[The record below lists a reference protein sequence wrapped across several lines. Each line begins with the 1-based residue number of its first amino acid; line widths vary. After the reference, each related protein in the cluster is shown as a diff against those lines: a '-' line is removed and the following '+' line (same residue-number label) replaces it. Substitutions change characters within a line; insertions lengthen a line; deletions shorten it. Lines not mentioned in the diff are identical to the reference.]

1 MKSLVT
7 LALNGI
13 GYINPDEHY
22 IRFCEG
28 RDGHTDTDCPIILE
42 LYQIG
47 GLSLPNLVAL
57 DIEGCHGVNNKFI
70 ESILSQSPGES
81 LCRTQTILSNLQ
93 SNALTV

>member
-13 GYINPDEHY
+13 SYVHPDEHY
-22 IRFCEG
+22 VRFCEG
-28 RDGHTDTDCPIILE
+28 RDGHTDQDCPIILE

-47 GLSLPNLVAL
+47 RLTLPNLVAL
-57 DIEGCHGVNNKFI
+57 DIEGCQGVNNKFI
-70 ESILSQSPGES
+70 ENILSQSPGES